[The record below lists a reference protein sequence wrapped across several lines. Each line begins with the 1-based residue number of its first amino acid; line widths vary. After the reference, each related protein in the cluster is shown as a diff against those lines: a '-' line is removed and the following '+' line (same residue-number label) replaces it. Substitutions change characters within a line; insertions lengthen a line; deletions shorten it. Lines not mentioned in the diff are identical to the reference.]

1 MGKSLFPFLASGFW
15 LLASFFSGFRF
26 MIELVLF
33 YIFAVIAVVSAIL
46 VITQHNVVHSAAF
59 LGATLFAVAGI
70 FLTLHGEFL
79 AGVQVI
85 VYVGGILVLFV
96 FVIML
101 ISVERAQHERQ
112 YNRQWTI
119 AVVTSAILIGEIGYG
134 LYRGKDTFVLPPAVI
149 PPAVP
154 ASGNSELVGTAL
166 YTSYLL
172 PFEIASILL
181 LVAIVGAVVLSKRRT
196 AAEE

>member
-1 MGKSLFPFLASGFW
+1 ML
-15 LLASFFSGFRF
+15 
-26 MIELVLF
+26 ELILF
-33 YIFAVIAVVSAIL
+33 YVFAAIAVVSAIL
-46 VITQHNVVHSAAF
+46 VITRHNVVHSAAF

-70 FLTLHGEFL
+70 FLTLRAEFL

-101 ISVERAQHERQ
+101 IAVERSSFERQ

-119 AVVTSAILIGEIGYG
+119 AVVTAGILIVEIAYG
-134 LYRGKDTFVLPPAVI
+134 LYRGRASFELPAAAPQA
-149 PPAVP
+149 AG
-154 ASGNSELVGTAL
+154 AAGNSELVGTAL
-166 YTSYLL
+166 YTQYLL
-172 PFEIASILL
+172 PFEIASVLL
-181 LVAIVGAVVLSKRRT
+181 LVAIVGAVVLAKKKT

>member
-1 MGKSLFPFLASGFW
+1 ML
-15 LLASFFSGFRF
+15 
-26 MIELVLF
+26 ELILF
-33 YIFAVIAVVSAIL
+33 YTFGTIAVVSAIL
-46 VITQHNVVHSAAF
+46 VITRHNVVHSAAF

-70 FLTLHGEFL
+70 FLTLHAEFL

-101 ISVERAQHERQ
+101 IAVERSVHERQ

-119 AVVTSAILIGEIGYG
+119 ALVTSAILIVEIVYA
-134 LYRGKDTFVLPPAVI
+134 LYRGKDSFVLPPVVI

-154 ASGNSELVGTAL
+154 AAGNS
-166 YTSYLL
+166 
-172 PFEIASILL
+172 
-181 LVAIVGAVVLSKRRT
+181 
-196 AAEE
+196 

>member
-1 MGKSLFPFLASGFW
+1 ML
-15 LLASFFSGFRF
+15 
-26 MIELVLF
+26 ELILF
-33 YIFAVIAVVSAIL
+33 YIFAAIAVVSAIL

-70 FLTLHGEFL
+70 FLTLHAEFL

-101 ISVERAQHERQ
+101 IALEKSLHERQ

-119 AVVTSAILIGEIGYG
+119 ALIVAALLIVEFAYV
-134 LYRGKDTFVLPPAVI
+134 LVRGKE
-149 PPAVP
+149 
-154 ASGNSELVGTAL
+154 S
-166 YTSYLL
+166 
-172 PFEIASILL
+172 
-181 LVAIVGAVVLSKRRT
+181 
-196 AAEE
+196 

>member
-1 MGKSLFPFLASGFW
+1 ML
-15 LLASFFSGFRF
+15 
-26 MIELVLF
+26 ELVLF
-33 YIFAVIAVVSAIL
+33 YIFAAIAVSSAIM

-70 FLTLHGEFL
+70 FLTLNAEFL

-101 ISVERAQHERQ
+101 ISVDRSVHERQ

-119 AVVTSAILIGEIGYG
+119 ALITSAILITEIAFG
-134 LYRGKDTFVLPPAVI
+134 LYRGKDSFNLPNPVPPPAG
-149 PPAVP
+149 AF
-154 ASGNSELVGTAL
+154 AGNSEQ
-166 YTSYLL
+166 
-172 PFEIASILL
+172 
-181 LVAIVGAVVLSKRRT
+181 
-196 AAEE
+196 

>member
-1 MGKSLFPFLASGFW
+1 ML
-15 LLASFFSGFRF
+15 
-26 MIELVLF
+26 ELILF
-33 YIFAVIAVVSAIL
+33 YTFGAIAVISGIL
-46 VITQHNVVHSAAF
+46 VITRHNVVHSAAF

-70 FLTLHGEFL
+70 FLTLHAEFV

-101 ISVERAQHERQ
+101 ISVERSVHERQ

-119 AVVTSAILIGEIGYG
+119 ALITSAILIAEIAFG
-134 LYRGKDTFVLPPAVI
+134 LYRGKDSFVLPNVLPSTAV
-149 PPAVP
+149 A
-154 ASGNSELVGTAL
+154 AGNSEQVGMAL
-166 YTSYLL
+166 YTVYLL

-181 LVAIVGAVVLSKRRT
+181 LVAIVGAVVLSKKRT
-196 AAEE
+196 QAEE

>member
-1 MGKSLFPFLASGFW
+1 
-15 LLASFFSGFRF
+15 

-33 YIFAVIAVVSAIL
+33 YVFATIAVASAIM

-101 ISVERAQHERQ
+101 IAVERTAVERQ
-112 YNRQWTI
+112 FNRQWTI
-119 AVVTSAILIGEIGYG
+119 ALVTAGILIVEIGYG
-134 LYRGKDTFVLPPAVI
+134 LYQGKDSFVLPPAAA
-149 PPAVP
+149 PAAP
-154 ASGNSELVGTAL
+154 GLAGNSERVGTAL
-166 YTSYLL
+166 YTVYML

-181 LVAIVGAVVLSKRRT
+181 LVAIIGAVVLAKKRT
-196 AAEE
+196 AAE

>member
-1 MGKSLFPFLASGFW
+1 ML
-15 LLASFFSGFRF
+15 
-26 MIELVLF
+26 ELVLF
-33 YIFAVIAVVSAIL
+33 YIFGAIAVISAIM
-46 VITQHNVVHSAAF
+46 VITRHNVVHSAAF
-59 LGATLFAVAGI
+59 LGATLFAVAGL
-70 FLTLHGEFL
+70 FLTLHAEFL

-101 ISVERAQHERQ
+101 IAVERSVHERQ

-119 AVVTSAILIGEIGYG
+119 ALVTSGILIAEIAYG
-134 LYRGKDTFVLPPAVI
+134 LYRGKDSLVLPTVVRPA
-149 PPAVP
+149 AT
-154 ASGNSELVGTAL
+154 AAGNSEQVGMAL

-181 LVAIVGAVVLSKRRT
+181 LVAIVGAVVLSKKRT
-196 AAEE
+196 QAEE